1 MNGTE
6 KTKFNQH
13 LSANWATVRGTLKAN
28 NNTSAAKQENY
39 KAIRQ
44 LLRDLGIA
52 GTDPN
57 VKEALPIIARGKPPT
72 VPTIVLNIEDPGPEI
87 DVNAEIR
94 RIKGDVG
101 HAHEFAE
108 LDDAPILPSIYV
120 QLDCDQLKHQPKS
133 VAIGTRD
140 KGGGEKFGTY
150 ATKTWHEENTML
162 YMARWARDLRGM
174 VEGRKVDHGQSERV
188 PIDTSGPT
196 CFEGYCMLLGGK
208 KYVSFHCYPNSR

>member
-1 MNGTE
+1 VNNSE
-6 KTKFNQH
+6 KTKLTQH
-13 LSANWATVRGTLKAN
+13 LNANWKAVRDALKAN
-28 NNTSAAKQENY
+28 NSASAAKQENY

-44 LLRDLGIA
+44 LLRELGIA

-57 VKEALPIIARGKPPT
+57 VKEAAPIIAKGKPPG
-72 VPTIVLNIEDPGPEI
+72 VATIILHIEDPGPEI
-87 DVNAEIR
+87 DVPAEIR

-101 HAHEFAE
+101 HAHEFTE
-108 LDDAPILPSIYV
+108 LDGAPILPSIYV

-133 VAIGTRD
+133 VPIGTRE

-150 ATKTWHEENTML
+150 ATKEWHADNTMR

-174 VEGRKVDHGQSERV
+174 VEGRKVEHGQSERV
-188 PIDTSGPT
+188 QIDTSGPT
-196 CFEGYCMLLGGK
+196 CFEGYAMLLGGK